1 MRLPLFF
8 VAGAPY
14 TGCMTILSGWFQR
27 LSILTADNKGP
38 WGGGSG
44 GGDSGGGGDDKS
56 GGPRNPWAQP
66 PKPRGNAPGPSALD
80 EFLKRARGG
89 GGGGLGG
96 GGGRPRIPGAP
107 SAGQLW
113 AIAVGVIVVG
123 WILLTSIHSI
133 GPQERGVVTT
143 LGRYS
148 GTLSPGYSVTLPA
161 PFADVAKVDVAAINT
176 DTFPDTTGTDQSSE
190 TDKLMLTADQN
201 IVDLDYSVR
210 WQISNPQDF
219 AFQIADPKETLRAT
233 AQSAMRAAVA
243 TATLDEAIGNGR
255 GAIEAQV
262 QQSMQEI
269 LDRYNSG
276 IRIQGVAIRGAQAPA
291 QVADAF
297 KEVSAA
303 QQEAQGN
310 ISKARGY
317 AQQVLAKAQGE
328 AAAFDVI
335 YAQYK
340 LAPEVTR
347 RRMYYDTMEQVLS
360 KSDKTIVEAPG
371 VTSYLPLPGLAKRL
385 PDAPASATPAPQVQG
400 AGQ

>member
-1 MRLPLFF
+1 
-8 VAGAPY
+8 
-14 TGCMTILSGWFQR
+14 MTILSGWFR
-27 LSILTADNKGP
+27 RRSILTADTKGP

-44 GGDSGGGGDDKS
+44 GGEDGNG

-66 PKPRGNAPGPSALD
+66 PAGQPRGAGAGPSALD

-89 GGGGLGG
+89 GGIGGG
-96 GGGRPRIPGAP
+96 GGGRRPRLPGAP
-107 SAGQLW
+107 TAGQLW
-113 AIAVGVIVVG
+113 AIAVGVIVVA
-123 WILLTSIHSI
+123 WIVLTSFHSI
-133 GPQERGVVTT
+133 GPQQRGVVTL

-148 GTLSPGYSVTLPA
+148 GTLEPGIRVTLPA

-176 DTFPDTTGTDQSSE
+176 DSFPDENGTESE
-190 TDKLMLTADQN
+190 TDKLMLTSDQN

-219 AFQIADPKETLRAT
+219 AFQIADPKATLRAT
-233 AQSAMRAAVA
+233 AQSAMRAVVA
-243 TATLDEAIGNGR
+243 TATLDDAIGAGR
-255 GAIEAQV
+255 NAMEVKV
-262 QQSMQEI
+262 QQSMQDI

-276 IRIQGVAIRGAQAPA
+276 IRIQGVAIKGAQAPA
-291 QVADAF
+291 QVSDAF

-303 QQEAQGN
+303 QQQAQSD

-335 YAQYK
+335 YTQYK

-360 KSDKTIVEAPG
+360 KSDKTIIETPG
-371 VTSYLPLPGLAKRL
+371 VLPYLPLPGMPRRV
-385 PDAPASATPAPQVQG
+385 PDTAPAPTPTPAAPTQG

>member
-8 VAGAPY
+8 VAIASYKGF
-14 TGCMTILSGWFQR
+14 MKILSGWLQR

-38 WGGGSG
+38 WGGG
-44 GGDSGGGGDDKS
+44 DSGGGGDGNGS
-56 GGPRNPWAQP
+56 GPRNPWAQP

-89 GGGGLGG
+89 GGGLGG

-107 SAGQLW
+107 GAGQLW
-113 AIAVGVIVVG
+113 GIAVGIILVA
-123 WILLTSIHSI
+123 WIALTSFHSI

-148 GTLSPGYSVTLPA
+148 GTLDPGIRFTLPA

-176 DTFPDTTGTDQSSE
+176 DTFPDATGNDPSAE
-190 TDKLMLTADQN
+190 ADKLMLTEDQN

-255 GAIEAQV
+255 GAIEARV

-269 LDRYNSG
+269 LDRYNAG
-276 IRIQGVAIRGAQAPA
+276 IRIQGVAIRGAQAPS

-303 QQEAQGN
+303 QQEAQSN

-371 VTSYLPLPGLAKRL
+371 VTSYLPLPGLARRV
-385 PDAPASATPAPQVQG
+385 PDAPAAPAATGPQVQG
-400 AGQ
+400 GGQ

>member
-1 MRLPLFF
+1 
-8 VAGAPY
+8 
-14 TGCMTILSGWFQR
+14 MTILTGWFQR
-27 LSILTADNKGP
+27 LSILNADSKGP

-44 GGDSGGGGDDKS
+44 GGDGGSGGGDDGS

-66 PKPRGNAPGPSALD
+66 PKSRGSAPGPSALD

-89 GGGGLGG
+89 GGGLG

-113 AIAVGVIVVG
+113 VIAVGIILVAWIV
-123 WILLTSIHSI
+123 LTSFHSI

-148 GTLSPGYSVTLPA
+148 GTLDPGFRFTLPA

-176 DTFPDTTGTDQSSE
+176 DNFPDANGTEAEAD
-190 TDKLMLTADQN
+190 TDKLMLTEDQN

-243 TATLDEAIGNGR
+243 TSTLDDAIGGGR
-255 GAIEAQV
+255 GAIEAKV

-276 IRIQGVAIRGAQAPA
+276 IRIQGVAIRGAQAPT

-303 QQEAQGN
+303 TQKAQSD
-310 ISKARGY
+310 ISQARGY
-317 AQQVLAKAQGE
+317 AQQTLAKATGQ

-340 LAPEVTR
+340 VAPEVTR
-347 RRMYYDTMEQVLS
+347 RRMYYETMEQVLA
-360 KSDKTIVEAPG
+360 KSDKTIIETPG
-371 VTSYLPLPGLAKRL
+371 VNSYLPLPGQARRI
-385 PDAPASATPAPQVQG
+385 PDGPAVVAPQVPAQQTQG
-400 AGQ
+400 GGQ

>member
-1 MRLPLFF
+1 
-8 VAGAPY
+8 
-14 TGCMTILSGWFQR
+14 MTIIPGWFPR
-27 LSILTADNKGP
+27 RTPLLADNKSP
-38 WGGGSG
+38 WGSGGGSG
-44 GGDSGGGGDDKS
+44 SDGNGGGGDDKA
-56 GGPRNPWAQP
+56 GGPRNPWTQP
-66 PKPRGNAPGPSALD
+66 PAGRPRGTPGPSALD
-80 EFLKRARGG
+80 EFLKRARGNG
-89 GGGGLGG
+89 GGSGGFG

-113 AIAVGVIVVG
+113 GIGVAIILAG
-123 WILLTSIHSI
+123 WIVLTSIHSI
-133 GPQERGVVTT
+133 GPQERGVVTF

-148 GTLSPGYSVTLPA
+148 GTLEPGIGFTLPA

-176 DTFPDTTGTDQSSE
+176 DNFPDTNADDPASE
-190 TDKLMLTADQN
+190 TDKLMLTEDQN

-255 GAIEAQV
+255 GAIEAKV
-262 QQSMQEI
+262 QIAMQEI

-303 QQEAQGN
+303 QQKAQSD
-310 ISKARGY
+310 ISQARGY
-317 AQQVLAKAQGE
+317 AQQTLAKAQGE

-340 LAPEVTR
+340 VAPEVTR
-347 RRMYYDTMEQVLS
+347 RRMYYETMEKVLA
-360 KSDKTIVEAPG
+360 KSDKTVVESPG
-371 VTSYLPLPGLAKRL
+371 VNSYLPLPGQARRA
-385 PDAPASATPAPQVQG
+385 PDAAAVVAPQAQG
-400 AGQ
+400 GGQ

>member
-8 VAGAPY
+8 VRTHPY
-14 TGCMTILSGWFQR
+14 KGRMTILSGWFQR
-27 LSILTADNKGP
+27 FSILAADNKGP
-38 WGGGSG
+38 WGNGSGPDSG
-44 GGDSGGGGDDKS
+44 GGDG

-66 PKPRGNAPGPSALD
+66 PGSKPRGATPGPSALD

-89 GGGGLGG
+89 GSGGGD
-96 GGGRPRIPGAP
+96 GRPRIPGTP

-113 AIAVGVIVVG
+113 GIAIG
-123 WILLTSIHSI
+123 ILLVAWIALTSFHSI
-133 GPQERGVVTT
+133 GPQERGVVTF

-148 GTLSPGYSVTLPA
+148 ETLEPGIRFTLPA
-161 PFADVAKVDVAAINT
+161 PFVDVAKVDVAAINT
-176 DTFPDTTGTDQSSE
+176 DTFPDDSSTITTGND
-190 TDKLMLTADQN
+190 TDKLMLTSDQN

-210 WQISNPQDF
+210 WQIANPQDF
-219 AFQIADPKETLRAT
+219 AFQIARPHETLRAT
-233 AQSAMRAAVA
+233 AQSAMRAVVA
-243 TATLDEAIGNGR
+243 TATLDEAIGAGR
-255 GAIEAQV
+255 TAMEAKV
-262 QQSMQEI
+262 QQAMQEI
-269 LDRYNSG
+269 LDRYNAG
-276 IRIQGVAIRGAQAPA
+276 IRIQGVAIKGAQAPA

-303 QQEAQGN
+303 QQQAQSD
-310 ISKARGY
+310 ISRARGY

-360 KSDKTIVEAPG
+360 KSDKTIIESPG
-371 VTSYLPLPGLAKRL
+371 VVPYLPLPGLRRL
-385 PDAPASATPAPQVQG
+385 PSAPSSTITAPQTTGVAQ
-400 AGQ
+400 

>member
-8 VAGAPY
+8 ARTHPY
-14 TGCMTILSGWFQR
+14 KGFMTILSGWFQR
-27 LSILTADNKGP
+27 FSILAADNKGP
-38 WGGGSG
+38 WGSGSGSDNG
-44 GGDSGGGGDDKS
+44 GGDS

-66 PKPRGNAPGPSALD
+66 PGGKPRGTTPGPSALD

-89 GGGGLGG
+89 GGGSGG

-113 AIAVGVIVVG
+113 VIAVG
-123 WILLTSIHSI
+123 ILLVAWIALTSFHSI
-133 GPQERGVVTT
+133 GPQERGVVTV

-148 GTLSPGYSVTLPA
+148 ETLEPGIRFTLPA
-161 PFADVAKVDVAAINT
+161 PFVEVAKVDVAAINT
-176 DTFPDTTGTDQSSE
+176 DTFPDDSSAVTAGKD
-190 TDKLMLTADQN
+190 TDKLMLTSDQN

-210 WQISNPQDF
+210 WQIANPQDF
-219 AFQIADPKETLRAT
+219 AFQIARPRETLRAT
-233 AQSAMRAAVA
+233 AQSAMRAVVA
-243 TATLDEAIGNGR
+243 TATLDEAIGAGR
-255 GAIEAQV
+255 TAMEVKV
-262 QQSMQEI
+262 QQAMQEI
-269 LDRYNSG
+269 LDRYNAG
-276 IRIQGVAIRGAQAPA
+276 IRIQGVAIKGAQAPA

-303 QQEAQGN
+303 QQQAQSD
-310 ISKARGY
+310 ISRARGY

-360 KSDKTIVEAPG
+360 KSDKTIIESPG
-371 VTSYLPLPGLAKRL
+371 VVPYLPLPGMRRV
-385 PDAPASATPAPQVQG
+385 PSAPSPAVAAPQTPGVAQ
-400 AGQ
+400 

>member
-1 MRLPLFF
+1 MPLFF
-8 VAGAPY
+8 GVTLPY
-14 TGCMTILSGWFQR
+14 TSSMTILSGWFPRFTIQN
-27 LSILTADNKGP
+27 ADSKGP
-38 WGGGSG
+38 WGGGGNG
-44 GGDSGGGGDDKS
+44 GGSGDDDKS

-66 PKPRGNAPGPSALD
+66 PAGKPRSTGAGPSALD

-89 GGGGLGG
+89 GGGGGG
-96 GGGRPRIPGAP
+96 FGSGGRPRIPGAP

-113 AIAVGVIVVG
+113 AIGVGIVLVA
-123 WILLTSIHSI
+123 WIGLTSFHSI
-133 GPQERGVVTT
+133 GPQQRGVVTT

-148 GTLSPGYSVTLPA
+148 GTLEPGIRFTLPA
-161 PFADVAKVDVAAINT
+161 PFVDVAKVDVAAINT
-176 DTFPDTTGTDQSSE
+176 DSFPDESGTESPN
-190 TDKLMLTADQN
+190 DKLMLTSDQN

-210 WQISNPQDF
+210 WQIANPQDF
-219 AFQIADPKETLRAT
+219 AFQIDNPRETLRAT
-233 AQSAMRAAVA
+233 AQSAMRAVVA
-243 TATLDEAIGNGR
+243 TATLDDAIGSGR
-255 GAIEAQV
+255 NAMEAQV
-262 QQSMQEI
+262 QQSMQDI
-269 LDRYNSG
+269 LDRYNAG
-276 IRIQGVAIRGAQAPA
+276 IRIQGVAIKGAQAPA

-303 QQEAQGN
+303 QQKAQGD

-360 KSDKTIVEAPG
+360 KSDKTIIESPG
-371 VTSYLPLPGLAKRL
+371 VVPYLPLPRVTRTG
-385 PDAPASATPAPQVQG
+385 PDATPVAPATQSQG
-400 AGQ
+400 AAQ